1 MSLTSDQIVNCL
13 ITVPSTD
20 GNFICHLGYASAE
33 QLKEAISIMESNGG
47 KNKSRIAACRRELRK
62 RGELK

>member
-1 MSLTSDQIVNCL
+1 MSLTSDQIVSCL